1 MCTAVAEN
9 KYSQTIPLGHRKE
22 FAQFFTPV
30 EIAQFMSRWLLQN
43 QSVYSVLEPAFGLGI
58 FSRTLLEEKTNLQ
71 ITGYDIDPT
80 IYSSAQSLFSE
91 NQNVS
96 LVLQDYLQSDWNKT
110 YDGIICNPPYLKFH
124 DYDNITATTL
134 IKDKLGYN
142 LSGFTNLYAIFLLK
156 SINQLNENGRC
167 AYIVPSEFLNSD
179 YGVAVKKYLIESKK
193 LRHII
198 VFDFEQ
204 DVFADAITTACILL
218 CANDPTNQ
226 SVSFSHIKTEQQL
239 NDLEACLYSESYT
252 FDNEIPYTV
261 IDQNIK
267 WRNYYSE
274 EQTQTYHN
282 LVPFTT
288 YARVSRGIATGANN
302 YFTFNLS
309 KAQEYHIPQFSLL
322 PCICHC
328 VDVRDSFFTDEDFDT
343 LRDANKNVFLFNGQN
358 NTDNF
363 YIQQYIQSGEE
374 QGINKRF
381 LTASRSPW
389 YALEK
394 RPSAP
399 IWVTVFNRDGLRF
412 VRNTSRAT
420 NLTTFHSIYVNESHK
435 EYTDLLYAYLLTDTA
450 HKIFD
455 ENRREYGNGLKK
467 FEPND
472 LNYGKIL
479 DVSIISRN
487 DQHLILEFLKQY
499 KQGDKSTILHIDN
512 IIKQYV
518 VVPMTV
524 NDGVPTKEDKGI
536 RCKSILKQYPNEI
549 VNNSYTNSTSL
560 DYEKNLL
567 ISLIKVDNFEFFL
580 DGSAKSY
587 YTGKKFP
594 STIALNKLYYF
605 MPYMKGL
612 GVRDLYIIKIA
623 RVGTKAETHPDC
635 GDNDFRLIFEI
646 EFVKKL
652 FSDYKMLPLEIWH
665 TFTDTTL
672 RNLISTL

>member
-1 MCTAVAEN
+1 MCTAVVEN
-9 KYSQTIPLGHRKE
+9 KYNQTVSLEHRKE

-30 EIAQFMSRWLLQN
+30 EIAQFMSKWILQ
-43 QSVYSVLEPAFGLGI
+43 SKSLHSVLEPAFGLGI
-58 FSRTLLEEKTNLQ
+58 FSRTLLEENTNLQ

-80 IYSSAQSLFSE
+80 IYSSAVSIF
-91 NQNVS
+91 NGHQNVS
-96 LVLQDYLQSDWNKT
+96 LVLQDYLLSDWDKT

-124 DYDNITATTL
+124 DYDNLTATTL
-134 IKDKLGYN
+134 IKDKLGYS

-179 YGVAVKKYLIESKK
+179 YGVAVKRYLIDSKK

-204 DVFADAITTACILL
+204 DVFSDAITTACILL
-218 CANDPTNQ
+218 CSNDPANE
-226 SVSFSHIKTEQQL
+226 SVSFSYIKSENQL
-239 NDLEACLYSESYT
+239 IELERYLYSSDYS
-252 FDNEIPYTV
+252 FDNEIPYSI

-274 EQTQTYHN
+274 ESKNNFYN
-282 LVPFTT
+282 LVPFSTF
-288 YARVSRGIATGANN
+288 AKVSRGIATGANS
-302 YFTFNLS
+302 YFSFNVK
-309 KAQEYHIPQFSLL
+309 KAKEYQIPESSLL

-328 VDVRDSFFTDEDFDT
+328 VDVKGSFFSDNDFDK
-343 LRDANKNVFLFNGQN
+343 LKENGKNVFLFNGQS
-358 NTDNF
+358 NTTDSNIQH
-363 YIQQYIQSGEE
+363 YIQLGE
-374 QGINKRF
+374 QTGINKKF
-381 LTASRSPW
+381 LTASRTPW

-394 RPSAP
+394 RLPP
-399 IWVTVFNRDGLRF
+399 QIWVTVFNRDGLRF
-412 VRNTSRAT
+412 IRNTSRAT
-420 NLTTFHSIYVNESHK
+420 NLTTFHSIYVNDTHK
-435 EYTDLLYAYLLTDTA
+435 EYVDLLYAYLLTDTA
-450 HKIFD
+450 HRIFD
-455 ENRREYGNGLKK
+455 ENRREYGNGLRK

-479 DVSIISRN
+479 DISIINKN
-487 DQHLILEFLKQY
+487 DQQIILNLLEQY
-499 KQGDKSTILHIDN
+499 KQGNKKAVFQIDR

-518 VVPMTV
+518 SVPMTI
-524 NDGVPTKEDKGI
+524 NDDVPSIEDKGI
-536 RCKSILKQYPNEI
+536 RCKSILKQYPDEI
-549 VNNSYTNSTSL
+549 VNNSCTDNSSL

-567 ISLIKVDNFEFFL
+567 ISLVKTDNFEFFL

-594 STIALNKLYYF
+594 TTVALNKLYYF

-623 RVGTKAETHPDC
+623 RVGTKAETHPEC
-635 GDNDFRLIFEI
+635 GDNDFRLVFEI
-646 EFVKKL
+646 EFVKQL
-652 FSDYKMLPLEIWH
+652 FPDYKMLHLEIWH

-672 RNLISTL
+672 EKILAL